1 MLLEQGLDV
10 GLELALGAA
19 VHVHDV
25 PVTTLMGRGW
35 VGSIGGILT
44 LLLVLLMLT
53 LQKFQG
59 QVGIKGFV
67 DSTAQKPHGL
77 QNHPD
82 S

>member
-1 MLLEQGLDV
+1 MYMTL
-10 GLELALGAA
+10 
-19 VHVHDV
+19 

-44 LLLVLLMLT
+44 LLLELMLT

-67 DSTAQKPHGL
+67 DSTAQKPHGP